1 MGKFIKALICLIAE
15 VIIKGLIFFKIYNWF
30 VPVLLPAFPELNK
43 IQSIGVTI
51 VITFILC
58 DKCDHIYDIDE
69 DIKDK
74 TLVSFI
80 CDVSM
85 YLLYFLLAFVIKL
98 IIGI

>member
-1 MGKFIKALICLIAE
+1 MGKFIKALICLVAE

-30 VPVLLPAFPELNK
+30 IPVLLPAFPELNK
-43 IQSIGVTI
+43 IQSIGITM
-51 VITFILC
+51 VIAFLLC

-74 TLVSFI
+74 TFVAFI
-80 CDVSM
+80 CDLSM
-85 YLLYFLLAFVIKL
+85 YLLYFLLAFIIKL